1 MPIKTAETTR
11 LLVTR
16 KSGFSGVTRTL
27 ELNVTEEVLAAWERG
42 EGLIQELMPNLTA
55 DEREFLMTGGTSEE
69 WDAAFKE

>member
-1 MPIKTAETTR
+1 MLQKTAETTR

-16 KSGFSGVTRTL
+16 KSAFSGVTRTL
-27 ELNVTEEVLAAWERG
+27 ELNVTEAALAAWERG

-55 DEREFLMTGGTSEE
+55 DEREFIMTGAVSEE